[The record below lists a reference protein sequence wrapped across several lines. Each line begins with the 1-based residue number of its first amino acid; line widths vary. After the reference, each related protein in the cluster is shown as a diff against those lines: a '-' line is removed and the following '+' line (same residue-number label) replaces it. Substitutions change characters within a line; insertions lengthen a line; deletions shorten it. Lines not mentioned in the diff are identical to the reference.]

1 MAGKYDLGGIIK
13 TVQKGIKDERRK
25 NSIKIG
31 SQMAPISKDPNDYVV
46 LPPELDWEYCT
57 GGLLGLPFGKLVQTA
72 GDSDTG
78 KTSFAITAMKAAQ
91 EQGIAVLYA
100 ESEGK
105 TSKNDLEAWGVDTD
119 NIMLAQSGIAEE
131 LFTSMFE
138 LWDGFFDK
146 YPDGKLLVIIDSWGN
161 TISMRDEDLDLI
173 SENQK
178 PGGQAKTNRLSV
190 NKMIAKMQSDKV
202 ALLVVNYTYDNMGSP
217 GKTNAGGKA
226 IHFFTYV
233 GFQTKRIG
241 WVEKTVNKE
250 KVRVGA
256 KVRWTSYKNHAAKGN
271 GYATP
276 HHVDFVIDAD
286 GMRRDGITKGEASE
300 ESED

>member
-1 MAGKYDLGGIIK
+1 MGKFDLGGVIK
-13 TVQKGIKDERRK
+13 TVQKGIKDEKRK
-25 NSIKIG
+25 GSIKMG
-31 SQMAPISKDPNDYVV
+31 SQMSPISKDPKDYVV
-46 LPPELDWEYCT
+46 LPDALDWEYCT

-78 KTSFAITAMKAAQ
+78 KTSFAITCMKAAQ
-91 EQGIAVLYA
+91 EQETAVLYV
-100 ESEGK
+100 ETEGK
-105 TSKNDLEAWGVDTD
+105 TSKNDLENWGVDTD
-119 NIMLAQSGIAEE
+119 NVMLVQSGVAEE
-131 LFTSMFE
+131 AFTSMFE

-161 TISMRDEDLDLI
+161 TISMRDEDIDLT

-190 NKMIAKMQSDKV
+190 NKMIAKMQADKV

-241 WVEKTVNKE
+241 WIEKTVNKE

-256 KVRWTSYKNHAAKGN
+256 KVRWTTYKNHAAKGA

-276 HHVDFVIDAD
+276 HHIDFNITAD
-286 GMRRDGITKGEASE
+286 GMVRDGVEKETESE
-300 ESED
+300 ENED